1 MTRLLAIETS
11 TRAPSLALRVGERI
25 LTADLSGE
33 RRHASDLLPTVAALF
48 ERAGLELPTVGSGE
62 LASPLDAVLVGTGP
76 GSYTGLRVGCATA
89 LGLARGLGIPAR
101 GVPSVEALVLE
112 RAPPG
117 TEVGVLIDARAGEVY
132 FARYR
137 RGAADVEVVTAPC
150 VLERDALEPLLP
162 ADLPLFADQAALDAA
177 GLRARTRELLG
188 PAQPTASGVLAL
200 GALRLEQH
208 GPEPQAGIEP
218 LYLRAFAARPRRR

>member
-11 TRAPSLALRVGERI
+11 TRAPSLALRVGGRT
-25 LTADLSGE
+25 LAADLSGD
-33 RRHASDLLPTVAALF
+33 RRHASDLLPTLAALF
-48 ERAGLELPTVGSGE
+48 ERAGLDLPAAGSGD
-62 LASPLDAVLVGTGP
+62 LPPPIDAVLVGTGP

-112 RAPPG
+112 RAPAG

-137 RGAADVEVVTAPC
+137 RGTDDVEVVTAPC
-150 VLERDALEPLLP
+150 VLERDAVEPLVP
-162 ADLPLFADQAALDAA
+162 ADLPLFADEAALEAA
-177 GLRARTRELLG
+177 GLTGRARDVLG
-188 PAQPTASGVLAL
+188 PARPTASGVLAL
-200 GALRLEQH
+200 GALRLEQR